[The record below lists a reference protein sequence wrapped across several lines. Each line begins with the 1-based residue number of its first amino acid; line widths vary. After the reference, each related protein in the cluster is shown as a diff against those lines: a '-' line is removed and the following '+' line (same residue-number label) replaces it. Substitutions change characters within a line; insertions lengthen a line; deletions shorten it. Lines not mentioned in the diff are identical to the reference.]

1 LPLSLSFKPR
11 FAAAGISGSPL
22 FLITAAM
29 SELILQSLYSGT
41 LVGGVYALIALGLTL
56 SFGTMRIINLAHG
69 ELVLLAAYV
78 AYAVESRF
86 GVNPLFALPLAMLV
100 VCAFSAV
107 IYFLV
112 ARIQRNREL
121 NSLMLTFALGMIL
134 TNGILLFWSS
144 DIRSTGS
151 PLMQDAVQIGN
162 LYSMFSELL
171 FFGLSLLV
179 AVVLGRWLSR
189 SWYGRAVRAVSSNR
203 DAAKLMGINPAKVEL
218 VSFLVAGVLA
228 TIAGIAIF
236 SSGVISPPL
245 GHSLTIKAFIITV
258 LAGVGSVPGVVLA
271 AMLLGITE
279 ALTVTLMSS
288 ALQELAGMVLF
299 LIVLFIMPNGLF
311 GASKRRG

>member
-1 LPLSLSFKPR
+1 ML
-11 FAAAGISGSPL
+11 
-22 FLITAAM
+22 
-29 SELILQSLYSGT
+29 ELILQSLYSGT

>member
-1 LPLSLSFKPR
+1 
-11 FAAAGISGSPL
+11 
-22 FLITAAM
+22 M

-112 ARIQRNREL
+112 ARIRRNREL

-151 PLMQDAVQIGN
+151 PLMQDAVQIGD

-171 FFGLSLLV
+171 FFGLSLVV

-218 VSFLVAGVLA
+218 ASFLVAGVLA
-228 TIAGIAIF
+228 SIAGIAIF

-299 LIVLFIMPNGLF
+299 LLVLYIMPNGLF

>member
-1 LPLSLSFKPR
+1 
-11 FAAAGISGSPL
+11 
-22 FLITAAM
+22 M
-29 SELILQSLYSGT
+29 SELILQSLYSGM
-41 LVGGVYALIALGLTL
+41 LVGGVYALIALGLSL

-69 ELVLLAAYV
+69 ELVLLGAYV

-86 GVNPLFALPLAMLV
+86 GVNPLLALPLAVLV

-151 PLMQDAVQIGN
+151 ASMQDAVQIGN

-171 FFGLSLLV
+171 FFGLSLVV
-179 AVVLGRWLSR
+179 AIVLGRWLSL

-228 TIAGIAIF
+228 TIAGVAIF

-271 AMLLGITE
+271 AFLLGITE

-299 LIVLFIMPNGLF
+299 LLVLFVMPNGLF
-311 GASKRRG
+311 GAKKRRG